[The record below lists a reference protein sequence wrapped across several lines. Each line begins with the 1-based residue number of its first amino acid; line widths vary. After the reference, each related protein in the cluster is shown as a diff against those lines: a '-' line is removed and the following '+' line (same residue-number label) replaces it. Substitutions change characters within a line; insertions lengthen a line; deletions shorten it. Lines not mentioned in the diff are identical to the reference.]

1 MANQLVYTSS
11 PRGLKPGA
19 VGFCVVACTRG
30 MREQTTSALEA
41 LSGYRRVYTDANAAA
56 RNPVAYSHV
65 VIETG
70 TANIRVLARVADAGL
85 DYSGRT
91 NKIASFLDVTQDPPA
106 VSGPAALFAAPN
118 LFVERWT
125 SADLPRYYDA
135 PIMLPQFVGLPAGC
149 EAWRQT
155 TGDPGWAGVLAAT
168 VATRRQVVLV
178 VRPDQNVLRL
188 FQEAIALLPT
198 PAERWNATFST
209 YYMKTPPGVRCQW
222 KAVMQGSPEELAFR
236 NAPGALVLDLTAP
249 GRLPNINAAA
259 TSDAARRLVS
269 AAQGVAAGWSTP
281 AVSAPGVS
289 AIPGQN
295 PANVANPF
303 ASIPAA
309 ADSPFGLPNAQAG
322 AGVFPGASSGGIY
335 PTENEPVVVPDQKK
349 RKTLNYGRDAVLK
362 TDVPRKRNTTLTLT
376 KRLVIYACAFVF
388 MFGVGIAVLFGTG
401 VFTGVDEHAKQVK
414 EMAEPEQPNEKVVNA
429 HEGQKPAF
437 DTRNQDFAATV
448 AEEEEELANG
458 EKSDVATSEEDEPE
472 EVAENTNEDV
482 DEGNMDAAS
491 PAAKSIHSKKNDEKK
506 GKKEVQKDSVENKNA
521 DADAE
526 KIAFNINDMIE
537 EFLDAGNSVWFDV
550 DLLKY
555 DNGDQKWIGD
565 SLSKYHFENDICYDK
580 AKRIV
585 DPESVGSR
593 DLAWYV
599 SIKRLEE
606 RGNEKNEKTDS
617 EVVKS
622 ALHRLN
628 GVRNAVRDLE
638 PLRSVSYGLLSPGES
653 YVPLETERL
662 YAALERFLKSEKR
675 TLNIRVIRPIEEGK
689 VDTSLIEISG
699 TEFKDR
705 KTKFGDEKV
714 KLSIDFEKRTA
725 NLRFEDDMMLEYLR
739 TARVQVEAFNS
750 AGEKIFNT
758 KKYQL
763 LKVADYNETM
773 DVSPLFGEVVP
784 DICNNEKK
792 NASLFIE
799 YDNVGKKVFTPFKI
813 EGDGKKSSSSEEIP
827 DLTNKTLARTNG
839 LLLSYSNVANL
850 LPHSKESPRKLFL
863 IPIFELNELRKNKK
877 IEVTKIHC
885 FPRKS
890 EKWDEEIVK
899 SKKKEL
905 IELLGTDKDV
915 YSRVRYRAYANQPD
929 DETVIVGRIIVDLN
943 KVSLK

>member
-168 VATRRQVVLV
+168 VATRQQVVLV

-249 GRLPNINAAA
+249 GRLPNINAVA

-281 AVSAPGVS
+281 AVPAPGVS

-448 AEEEEELANG
+448 AEEGEELANG

-491 PAAKSIHSKKNDEKK
+491 PDAKSIHSKENDEKK

-521 DADAE
+521 
-526 KIAFNINDMIE
+526 
-537 EFLDAGNSVWFDV
+537 
-550 DLLKY
+550 
-555 DNGDQKWIGD
+555 
-565 SLSKYHFENDICYDK
+565 
-580 AKRIV
+580 
-585 DPESVGSR
+585 
-593 DLAWYV
+593 
-599 SIKRLEE
+599 
-606 RGNEKNEKTDS
+606 
-617 EVVKS
+617 
-622 ALHRLN
+622 
-628 GVRNAVRDLE
+628 VRDLE
-638 PLRSVSYGLLSPGES
+638 PLRSVSYGLSSSGES
-653 YVPLETERL
+653 YVPLETARL
-662 YAALERFLKSEKR
+662 YAALEQFLNSEKSNSEKR
-675 TLNIRVIRPIEEGK
+675 TLKIRVIRPIEEGN
-689 VDTSLIEISG
+689 VDTSLIKIPG
-699 TEFKDR
+699 TEFKNRKTDR
-705 KTKFGDEKV
+705 KTRFGDGKV

-725 NLRFEDDMMLEYLR
+725 NLQFEDDMMLEYLR
-739 TARVQVEAFNS
+739 TARVQVEACNS

-763 LKVADYNETM
+763 LKVDDYNETM

-784 DICNNEKK
+784 DICICNNEKK

-799 YDNVGKKVFTPFKI
+799 YDNVGKKKFTSFNI
-813 EGDGKKSSSSEEIP
+813 EGDGKNLSSSKEIP
-827 DLTNKTLARTNG
+827 SLTNEKLAQTNG

-850 LPHSKESPRKLFL
+850 LQHSEESPRKLFL
-863 IPIFELNELRKNKK
+863 IPIFKLKNKK
-877 IEVTKIHC
+877 IEVTDILC
-885 FPRKS
+885 FSQGKS
-890 EKWDEEIVK
+890 EKWNKENG
-899 SKKKEL
+899 KKK
-905 IELLGTDKDV
+905 IEETLLETDKDV

-929 DETVIVGRIIVDLN
+929 DETVIVGRIIVDLK
-943 KVSLK
+943 KVPLK